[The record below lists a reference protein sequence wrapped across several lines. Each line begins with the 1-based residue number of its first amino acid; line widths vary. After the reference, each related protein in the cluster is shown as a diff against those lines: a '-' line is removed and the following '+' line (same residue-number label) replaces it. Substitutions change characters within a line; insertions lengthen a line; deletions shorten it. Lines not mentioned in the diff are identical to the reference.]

1 MECLMKKL
9 DKYLASVQERQW
21 DEPDNWKDI
30 TKVSKF
36 RDAMLNLWNDTED
49 MNNSRNSMQPTTLGL
64 DLPRG
69 GDYRGRQGMRNT
81 TPETETGWD
90 YVGSYLPK
98 GFEKQLRWSLNIK
111 RDFGWDES
119 PDNELKTGPDDT
131 LPQDNGVISK
141 GDIGGPG
148 GGLGDGGIGTGGT
161 GMGGGPGGG
170 E

>member
-1 MECLMKKL
+1 MKKL
-9 DKYLASVQERQW
+9 NKYLSSIQEREW
-21 DEPDNWKDI
+21 DEPDSWEEFTDI
-30 TKVSKF
+30 GKLKATM
-36 RDAMLNLWNDTED
+36 RDLSIDTEE
-49 MNNSRNSMQPTTLGL
+49 MNTNRNKMQPTVLGL

-81 TPETETGWD
+81 TPENETGWD
-90 YVGSYLPK
+90 YVSSYLPK

-119 PDNELKTGPDDT
+119 PDNELRTGPDDT
-131 LPQDNGVISK
+131 PPTDGAIVR
-141 GDIGGPG
+141 GDVGGAG